1 MNVDPG
7 SVLAVTALIGLPL
20 SAGLLI
26 VKVVHTMATRRVF
39 FSRGAIGSRR
49 GIEVM
54 AISLSAGL
62 LAYFSGF
69 LTGFDMDGSRAAC
82 LKAAGNPMPDE
93 GPRGNVRLV
102 ESSFPLSRECRWSD
116 GSQLE
121 LVPLWVNIV
130 VFAAMTGMLAG
141 VALLI
146 RGRSHRPP
154 VTSRTR
160 QTGDHTA

>member
-1 MNVDPG
+1 MNIDPG
-7 SVLAVTALIGLPL
+7 SVFAIVALIGLPL

-26 VKVVHTMATRRVF
+26 VKVIHTMATRRVF
-39 FSRGAIGSRR
+39 FSRSAIGSRR
-49 GIEVM
+49 GIELM
-54 AISLSAGL
+54 AISLSAGH

-82 LKAAGNPMPDE
+82 LNAAGNPMPDE

-102 ESSFPLSRECRWSD
+102 ESYFPLSRECRWSD
-116 GSQLE
+116 GSHLE

-130 VFAAMTGMLAG
+130 VFAAIIGMLAG
-141 VALLI
+141 VILLT

-154 VTSRTR
+154 VTSPTR
-160 QTGDHTA
+160 QTGDRTA

>member
-1 MNVDPG
+1 
-7 SVLAVTALIGLPL
+7 
-20 SAGLLI
+20 
-26 VKVVHTMATRRVF
+26 
-39 FSRGAIGSRR
+39 
-49 GIEVM
+49 M

-62 LAYFSGF
+62 LAYLSGF
-69 LTGFDMDGSRAAC
+69 LTFDMDGSRAAC

-102 ESSFPLSRECRWSD
+102 ESYLPLSRECRWSD
-116 GSQLE
+116 GSHLE
-121 LVPLWVNIV
+121 LVPLGVNIV

-160 QTGDHTA
+160 QTGDPTA